1 MTSQISHRPKRSGE
15 RAYVQII
22 NGGGCYSSVG
32 RMGRKQDLSL
42 ASRGCT
48 SEGTVAHEFIHAIG
62 FHHEQNRPDRDKYV
76 KINWHNIRGRMKHNF
91 EIQRGSKTFNVK
103 YDGRSIMHYFSTAFG
118 GSRNTIEAKPVSKFL
133 GFFKFTNDWYMHSLY
148 FRAVVSQLE
157 NLEEVDGYNHL
168 IFKN

>member
-1 MTSQISHRPKRSGE
+1 
-15 RAYVQII
+15 
-22 NGGGCYSSVG
+22 
-32 RMGRKQDLSL
+32 MGRKQDLSL

-91 EIQRGSKTFNVK
+91 EIQRGSKTFNVR

-133 GFFKFTNDWYMHSLY
+133 RLY
-148 FRAVVSQLE
+148 FQVLCTAFTLQMFDTCILYIPGLRFL
-157 NLEEVDGYNHL
+157 N
-168 IFKN
+168 